1 MPRKKDGFSGERTVV
16 LPPETIAQE
25 AIDPLIHCLY
35 ITDIG
40 YYPMAKHHYRNRPEG
55 IDQYVLIYCTDGSGW
70 CTVNSHQYHI
80 ERNQYVILPVGVPHA
95 YGANPDS
102 HWTIYWVHFKGEH
115 AAVYAEGAQT
125 PQTISVALNS
135 RISERNN
142 IFEEMLS
149 TLQQGTELEDLR
161 YVSSLLHHYLAS
173 MRYLCQF
180 RRGRNSIPLLPDAQ
194 QHTIVTAAKHF
205 MDENIERRITLKDV
219 LQYVG
224 YSQSHFNEIFHKQ
237 MGVSPL
243 VYFKQQKIKHACHLL
258 VMTDLKINQ
267 ICYKLGFDDSLYFS
281 RMFKKHTGMSPRAY
295 RLANAQNEVT
305 QINHPL

>member
-1 MPRKKDGFSGERTVV
+1 M
-16 LPPETIAQE
+16 
-25 AIDPLIHCLY
+25 
-35 ITDIG
+35 
-40 YYPMAKHHYRNRPEG
+40 
-55 IDQYVLIYCTDGSGW
+55 
-70 CTVNSHQYHI
+70 
-80 ERNQYVILPVGVPHA
+80 GVPHA

-258 VMTDLKINQ
+258 ETTDLKINQ

-295 RLANAQNEVT
+295 RLAHAQNEVT

>member
-1 MPRKKDGFSGERTVV
+1 MPRRKDGFSGERTVV

-173 MRYLCQF
+173 MRYL
-180 RRGRNSIPLLPDAQ
+180 
-194 QHTIVTAAKHF
+194 
-205 MDENIERRITLKDV
+205 
-219 LQYVG
+219 
-224 YSQSHFNEIFHKQ
+224 
-237 MGVSPL
+237 
-243 VYFKQQKIKHACHLL
+243 
-258 VMTDLKINQ
+258 
-267 ICYKLGFDDSLYFS
+267 
-281 RMFKKHTGMSPRAY
+281 
-295 RLANAQNEVT
+295 
-305 QINHPL
+305 